1 MTLTKS
7 VVLETPKESNAL
19 LVCGLPGSGFVGK
32 IGADYLIA
40 VLNAKK
46 IAEYRC
52 DTFPPQV
59 NIKVDGTVEPPK
71 AELFYAKAENGRA
84 VLIFTSDAQPADTSD
99 EYLLCEKVVKIAKK
113 AGVREVYALA
123 AYITGYFPTVPKVFG
138 AATDRKMLA
147 RLVEHGITTMNEGAI
162 TGMNGVVVG
171 MASLHKIRGACLLGE
186 TSGYVLDANASQSV
200 LEALSRVAGIK
211 FDMTK
216 IKSKAEETR
225 KLVSQLQK
233 IAERS
238 REQAQEADKERRPGY
253 IS

>member
-1 MTLTKS
+1 MTLIKS
-7 VVLETPKESNAL
+7 TVLETPKESNAV

-32 IGADYLIA
+32 IGADYLIS

-59 NIKVDGTVEPPK
+59 NVKVDGTVEPPK

-84 VLIFTSDAQPADTSD
+84 VLIFTSDAQPSDTSD
-99 EYLLCEKVVKIAKK
+99 EYILCENVVKIAKK
-113 AGVREVYALA
+113 VGVREVYALA

-147 RLVEHGITTMNEGAI
+147 RLVEKGITAMNEGAI

-171 MASLHKIRGACLLGE
+171 MAALYKIRGACLLGE

-200 LEALSRVAGIK
+200 LEALSSVAGIK

-225 KLVSQLQK
+225 KLISQLQK
-233 IAERS
+233 IAEQS
-238 REQAQEADKERRPGY
+238 REQAQESGKERRPGY